1 LTIPLTDIGK
11 LKDGA
16 TKIYKRKVIL
26 EMAILKYLGIN
37 IDTI

>member
-1 LTIPLTDIGK
+1 MRIPLTKLGK

-16 TKIYKRKVIL
+16 IKIYKRKVIVQA
-26 EMAILKYLGIN
+26 AILKYLGID